1 MSIVDERERGEST
14 NASINRKLLVL
25 IFLVRLPNQNQ
36 KRENNGWKP
45 RTLFPVPC
53 CESIRGKRKEGRQ
66 ARRNERVST
75 LRRNAESK
83 MTLVEGDLHD
93 NVKA

>member
-1 MSIVDERERGEST
+1 MGERNLTLETIKTQGEEKGPL
-14 NASINRKLLVL
+14 R
-25 IFLVRLPNQNQ
+25 NQ

-83 MTLVEGDLHD
+83 MTLVGGDLHD
-93 NVKA
+93 NVKAEY